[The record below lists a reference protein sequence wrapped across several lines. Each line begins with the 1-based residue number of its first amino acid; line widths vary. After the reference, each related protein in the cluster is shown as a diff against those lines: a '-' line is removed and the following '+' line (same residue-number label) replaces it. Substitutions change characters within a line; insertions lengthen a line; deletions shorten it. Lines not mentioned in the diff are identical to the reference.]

1 MLGLPLSCVSKTYTL
16 LIGLSNNPICVYGRI
31 KGTSLVG
38 EHKVYPLV
46 NSDKYTPYKFAYW
59 QLMLGRDGKYVITNV
74 MYV

>member
-1 MLGLPLSCVSKTYTL
+1 MLGQQASCVSKTCTP
-16 LIGLSNNPICVYGRI
+16 LIGLNNPICVYGRI

-59 QLMLGRDGKYVITNV
+59 QLMLGRDGKYVVTNV
-74 MYV
+74 MYA